1 MDRTALI
8 RHHTGMTRRDRTGR
22 RGRGGNRRG
31 GCGCSL
37 FVLLLLL
44 VGLIVAAEFGARWY
58 LSDRAEREASAQ
70 LGAPV
75 SVGFGAKP
83 ILLDLVTERAVGTVH
98 LTSPGNA
105 TVPHLD
111 VTGHGVRLI
120 DGGIR
125 ADAAE
130 GVATLTSEQL
140 AAAAAEGNPSTD
152 SPVAGLTEVR
162 SVRPDAPAGLLR
174 ADIGGIAEIGVA
186 PGVTNGQLTLT
197 PQQTSLLGFPLPDG
211 LFSGITAT
219 VDSTVASLPDG
230 VMITDARVVDDGLDV
245 DLVGR
250 DVVLR

>member
-98 LTSPGNA
+98 LASPGNA

-250 DVVLR
+250 DVILR